1 MLIPHQGISLP
12 LLASLVNFLSFQILF
27 TGAQIVPLQLNDLS
41 NVLPKPEVPQR
52 GIASTTPQKRG
63 GFVSTKDGHFYL
75 GENLFDFRGFNGP
88 TLLDGTIFESTDL
101 VKSIAGFATP
111 VTRTYTLTV
120 ANKVFGLSK
129 GPEAAHITGWDN
141 RTQDWIYNEETWR
154 QMDNALAIAAEHG
167 VKIIMP
173 IINQDYGSSDTDWV
187 GNFVDLIRYRFNIT
201 DYATAQVSV
210 DWFVNPTI
218 REDFKK
224 IIKKLLTRVNTV
236 NGRVYGKDDTFLA
249 FETGNEMN
257 WAEVIVTSNSSHET
271 TNGTTTGAANATA
284 TGATNAPINTNVT
297 FNHTRPAPAEWTI
310 DIAKY
315 IKQHAPHTLVMDG
328 SYSRNPS
335 NSWPDDTLK
344 SPYVDIFSYHL
355 YGDGDISLFNA
366 LNERVKSFGKTFVV
380 GEHGFYNNEA
390 SFANAYKTFT
400 CAGALAWS
408 LRPHAESNGFITHS
422 ESDSVF
428 SYHVPG
434 WTNSTAANFDPR
446 EAGIVDLTY
455 KSSFEI
461 LNKAV
466 APYPVPASPLPYFGT
481 NGTHIGITWKG
492 AAWAQ
497 SYQVWA
503 SESDGGGF
511 VMVAG
516 DIHDNVEAGDLFVP
530 IDVQSPKSSLH
541 VPYKPPVEYPQPMPV
556 WHDTKWRNQPESN
569 PGKVTPLTKRH
580 SIPRRH
586 SKLLRRKRSQS
597 VDSGAKGG
605 WFIVRGLSVESV
617 PGRFSEPTFIPS
629 SYS

>member
-1 MLIPHQGISLP
+1 MSIPHKGTFSSL
-12 LLASLVNFLSFQILF
+12 LTSLINLLSFQIFL
-27 TGAQIVPLQLNDLS
+27 TSAQIVPLQLNDLS
-41 NVLPKPEVPQR
+41 NVLPKPAVPQR
-52 GIASTTPQKRG
+52 GVSSVTPQKRG
-63 GFVSTKDGHFYL
+63 GFVSTKNGHFYL

-88 TLLDGTIFESTDL
+88 TLLD
-101 VKSIAGFATP
+101 
-111 VTRTYTLTV
+111 V

-129 GPEAAHITGWDN
+129 GPEVAHITGWDN
-141 RTQDWIYNEETWR
+141 STQDWIYNEETWR

-187 GNFVDLIRYRFNIT
+187 GNFIDLIRYRFNIT
-201 DYATAQVSV
+201 EYTTAQVSV
-210 DWFVNPTI
+210 DWFVNSSI

-236 NGRVYGKDDTFLA
+236 NGRLYGRDDTFLA

-257 WAEVIVTSNSSHET
+257 WAEVFVTSNS
-271 TNGTTTGAANATA
+271 TNGTTNGNSTGAVNATDANAT
-284 TGATNAPINTNVT
+284 INGTVT

-315 IKQHAPHTLVMDG
+315 IKQYAPHTLVMDG
-328 SYSRNPS
+328 SYSRNPQDT
-335 NSWPDDTLK
+335 WPEETLK

-355 YGDGDISLFNA
+355 Y
-366 LNERVKSFGKTFVV
+366 
-380 GEHGFYNNEA
+380 NNEA
-390 SFANAYKTFT
+390 SFEKAYKTFT

-434 WTNSTAANFDPR
+434 WTNSTASNFDPR
-446 EAGIVDLTY
+446 EAGIVALTY

-461 LNKAV
+461 LNKPV

-511 VMVAG
+511 IMVANE
-516 DIHDNVEAGDLFVP
+516 IHDNVESGDLFVP
-530 IDVQSPKSSLH
+530 IDVKSPKSPLQI
-541 VPYKPPVEYPQPMPV
+541 PYKPQIHYPEPMPI
-556 WHDTKWRNQPESN
+556 WRDTKWSNQPSRN
-569 PGKVTPLTKRH
+569 PNEVQKLTKRH
-580 SIPRRH
+580 TISIPRKH
-586 SKLLRRKRSQS
+586 SKLTKRQNHPQS
-597 VDSGAKGG
+597 VHSRTKGG
-605 WFIVRGLSVESV
+605 WFIVRGISVDGL
-617 PGRFSEPTFIPS
+617 PGPFSEPTFIPS
-629 SYS
+629 TYS